1 MTVAGF
7 YHYRRSTLTGF
18 LKQNSAYLRLPN
30 MRLNS
35 SIFHTVLCL
44 GAILHAA
51 CGSPVPRST
60 QSGHNDAPPS
70 YDTPGGVPVLHITSS
85 TERPPPYDE
94 VVGRPSRSDTAKSTP
109 WGFNFHTFER
119 NPEFAALIDN
129 HIEVGLTMFGS
140 RELASFIPGFYTH
153 PDRHHIHFDY
163 PGPRPLPTVNV
174 QLPPSIQTLWCYFD
188 FGPDQAFGTRPFLGV
203 GLLKVDL
210 MDGKPDFGSSSM
222 RLELE
227 GHSEVQKMEI
237 GPNKP
242 FRFVNPNP
250 NDHSGAGLVVE
261 ENTPRRNNGPRTGYH
276 RPEMGSMGGGH
287 SGWVERG

>member
-1 MTVAGF
+1 
-7 YHYRRSTLTGF
+7 
-18 LKQNSAYLRLPN
+18 

-222 RLELE
+222 SVFSFFASPLLFLPAVY
-227 GHSEVQKMEI
+227 HICLLATTILFWQ
-237 GPNKP
+237 NKP
-242 FRFVNPNP
+242 FRFVNPDP
-250 NDHSGAGLVVE
+250 N
-261 ENTPRRNNGPRTGYH
+261 
-276 RPEMGSMGGGH
+276 
-287 SGWVERG
+287 